1 MKTKNKLPF
10 KCSETFKEY
19 LIGRFERENE
29 KDFECL
35 YDALMMYNKYRD
47 KRFKKLDE
55 DLLHYFISFK
65 LEDSITPDVITAL
78 YEARK
83 KLKPLPF

>member
-29 KDFECL
+29 KMKE
-35 YDALMMYNKYRD
+35 AQNK
-47 KRFKKLDE
+47 
-55 DLLHYFISFK
+55 S
-65 LEDSITPDVITAL
+65 
-78 YEARK
+78 
-83 KLKPLPF
+83 KPGRR